1 MTKRDKILQRFLL
14 KPRDFTWDELVK
26 MLAGFGYEL
35 LKSGKTG
42 GSRVKFV
49 HETLPPIFLHRPHP
63 AKVLKHYQIEQIEEL
78 LKNEGLI

>member
-1 MTKRDKILQRFLL
+1 MTRRDKILQRFLL